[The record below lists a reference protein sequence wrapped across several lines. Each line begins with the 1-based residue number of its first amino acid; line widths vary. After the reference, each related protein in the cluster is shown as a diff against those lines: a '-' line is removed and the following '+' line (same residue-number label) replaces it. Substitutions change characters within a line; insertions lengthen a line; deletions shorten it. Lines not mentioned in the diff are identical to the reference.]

1 VDEATDGG
9 PVLDD
14 DASISDSGLPDA
26 PDVSPSAVT
35 VMCHELE
42 LAINDA
48 GATLRWYGGVVSE
61 ATPRTEV
68 TVDGMRWL
76 RDGRTP
82 GALVPGQRA
91 KDTPLIQHEV
101 LFELEPAPEEAAL
114 CDAAPALI
122 RGFETERVEL
132 EVTGTSAEGPWVG
145 TCSVPADEV
154 FVTCHSGSSRVAH
167 AMAGNYPANVA
178 IGQPEPYGDAT
189 VTVYTRE
196 PLAAGF
202 TVLELWVAADAGT
215 VRHDL
220 DLAGIAHTQVSP
232 EVRVPACSG
241 TGCRTRRSSARA
253 RRRSRATSRWA
264 IACRAAGPSCR
275 ECRSR
280 ESAKDLL
287 RGIAPSAV
295 DSHRVVVGYECLRVD
310 FVDPAPSR
318 RARPSFACRE
328 HMRRAQQRIP
338 PCDSP

>member
-1 VDEATDGG
+1 MRAIVGVLVLVGLGCGADGGRAIVDGATDGG
-9 PVLDD
+9 RVLDD

-26 PDVSPSAVT
+26 PDVPPSPVT
-35 VMCHELE
+35 VTCHELE

-48 GATLRWYGGVVSE
+48 GATLRWYGGVLSE

-68 TVDGMRWL
+68 TVDGVRWL

-196 PLAAGF
+196 PLAADF
-202 TVLELWVAADAGT
+202 TVLELWVADDAGT
-215 VRHDL
+215 VRRDL

-232 EVRVPACSG
+232 EG
-241 TGCRTRRSSARA
+241 TSAGVF
-253 RRRSRATSRWA
+253 WNGMPHPEEL
-264 IACRAAGPSCR
+264 CPAAGAFPSYL
-275 ECRSR
+275 E
-280 ESAKDLL
+280 
-287 RGIAPSAV
+287 
-295 DSHRVVVGYECLRVD
+295 VGYRLSSGGAELSGMSVAGVC
-310 FVDPAPSR
+310 
-318 RARPSFACRE
+318 
-328 HMRRAQQRIP
+328 QG
-338 PCDSP
+338 SP